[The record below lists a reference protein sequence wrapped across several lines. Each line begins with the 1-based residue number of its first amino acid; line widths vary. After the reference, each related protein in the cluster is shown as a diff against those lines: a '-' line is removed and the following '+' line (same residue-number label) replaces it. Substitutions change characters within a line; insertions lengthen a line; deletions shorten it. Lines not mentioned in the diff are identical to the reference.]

1 MISVIVP
8 VYKAEKV
15 ISRCVASVI
24 AQEYKDWELILVDD
38 GSPDRSGEIC
48 DEYAEM
54 DTRIRVLHQENV
66 GASVARNHGI
76 EVARGEYICFID
88 SDDYVSNKYLLDF
101 KAEEY
106 EVDFSIQGLTNVNEK
121 REIISVLRPEEDAIV
136 PIQKMFGY
144 SSLWYLIK
152 GPCCK
157 LFRSKLIKD
166 NNIHFPREHSYGE
179 DEIFVLK
186 YLLVCKNCVHV
197 INKCNY
203 YYEHGEME
211 SLTLRFKKGESLYKV
226 TLDQFVLSQQLAKT
240 IGGYPL
246 SYDSF
251 YRTNKAID
259 VYQSVYNTWI
269 DKEVE
274 WIDKIKFLFLIDE
287 SLWHYIKKAEGI
299 ERGFKLIRFVLS
311 ITLAFRWR

>member
-1 MISVIVP
+1 MISIIVP
-8 VYKAEKV
+8 VYKSEKTIV
-15 ISRCVASVI
+15 RCIESVI
-24 AQEYKDWELILVDD
+24 AQEYQDWELILVDD

-48 DEYAEM
+48 DEYAAKDE
-54 DTRIRVLHQENV
+54 RIRVVHQENAGV
-66 GASVARNHGI
+66 SAARNRGI
-76 EVARGEYICFID
+76 DAVKGEYVSFID
-88 SDDYVSNKYLLDF
+88 ADDYVSNRYLLDF
-101 KAEEY
+101 KIGEQ
-106 EVDFSIQGLTNVNEK
+106 EVDFSIQGLTNINEK
-121 REIISVLRPEEDAIV
+121 REFISELRPEEEAIV
-136 PIQKMFGY
+136 SIQKMFEY

-157 LFRSKLIKD
+157 LFRSRLIKD
-166 NNIHFPREHSYGE
+166 NHIQFPKKHSYGE

-186 YLLVCKNCVHV
+186 YLLVCKHCVAV
-197 INKCNY
+197 IDKCNY
-203 YYEHGEME
+203 YYEHGASE
-211 SLTLRFKKGESLYKV
+211 SLTSRFNKGEAIYIV
-226 TLDQFVLSQQLAKT
+226 TFDQFVLSQQLAKT